1 MTLGVYAT
9 LITSP
14 AALDLVAVTESIT
27 ADPQLITEIAGLLGP
42 VSLQDMHYA
51 HRQFWNLTPPV
62 IVRFCAL
69 LNTEYPNVISPVSV
83 TLLASAEV
91 LCRTTAQRRQPRV
104 PAYVPSSKDTV
115 IVLVCEPL
123 AFRYCCSLEM
133 LVILLVAPTYTT
145 VGGSICSLYHTDQ
158 VSL

>member
-1 MTLGVYAT
+1 MILTLGVHET

-14 AALDLVAVTESIT
+14 AALDLVAVTELIT

-51 HRQFWNLTPPV
+51 HRQFWKLTPPV

-91 LCRTTAQRRQPRV
+91 LCRTTEQRRQPSV
-104 PAYVPSSKDTV
+104 PEYVPSSKLTV
-115 IVLVCEPL
+115 MYLVCEPL
-123 AFRYCCSLEM
+123 VFRYCCS
-133 LVILLVAPTYTT
+133 
-145 VGGSICSLYHTDQ
+145 
-158 VSL
+158 

>member
-14 AALDLVAVTESIT
+14 AALDIVAVTELIT
-27 ADPQLITEIAGLLGP
+27 ADPQLVTEIAVLLGP

-51 HRQFWNLTPPV
+51 HRQFWNVTPPV

-91 LCRTTAQRRQPRV
+91 LCKRTLHRRQPSV
-104 PAYVPSSKDTV
+104 PEYVPSSKLTV
-115 IVLVCEPL
+115 MYLVCEPL
-123 AFRYCCSLEM
+123 VFRYCCS
-133 LVILLVAPTYTT
+133 
-145 VGGSICSLYHTDQ
+145 
-158 VSL
+158 